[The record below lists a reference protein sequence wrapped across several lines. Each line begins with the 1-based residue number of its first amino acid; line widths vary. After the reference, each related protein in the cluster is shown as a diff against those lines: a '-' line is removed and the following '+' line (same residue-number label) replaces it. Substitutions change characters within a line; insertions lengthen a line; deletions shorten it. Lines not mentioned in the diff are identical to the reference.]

1 MKNYEEFKGY
11 RCRVVYD
18 TASGSFTYEK
28 LNESK
33 ASPEQAKSAAQAET
47 CVVQH
52 AVSIAASYP
61 ERRGKNE
68 VAAQSFIAPKA
79 MRSKTC
85 ISLSKILP
93 R

>member
-11 RCRVVYD
+11 RYRVVYD
-18 TASGSFTYEK
+18 MASGSFTY
-28 LNESK
+28 LNFNESK
-33 ASPEQAKSAAQAET
+33 APPEPAKSAAQTET
-47 CVVQH
+47 CVVQD
-52 AVSIAASYP
+52 AVSIAASNP

-79 MRSKTC
+79 IRSKTC

>member
-11 RCRVVYD
+11 KCRLVYD
-18 TASGSFTYEK
+18 KASGSFTYRK
-28 LNESK
+28 LIESE
-33 ASPEQAKSAAQAET
+33 ALPEHTKSAAQAET

-52 AVSIAASYP
+52 AVSIAACNP

-79 MRSKTC
+79 IRSKTC